1 MKYLQ
6 ILFLWCL
13 CAGMASAQDQKI
25 QAFALEDVELLES
38 PFAHAAQIDMAYV
51 LALDPDRLLMPFRR
65 EAGLDTLVS
74 SYGNWENSGLDGH
87 TAGHYLTTLSMMYA
101 STKNQ
106 EVGRRLTYML
116 RELEKCQEKNG
127 NGYIAGI
134 PGGAAMWKD
143 IADGKIDA
151 DNFSL
156 NGKWVPWYN
165 IHKLYAGLFDAY
177 HYTGN
182 QQAKEMLLKLT
193 DWSMELVSGLSDAQ
207 IQEML
212 NTEYGGMNEV
222 FANVAEITGE
232 QKYLELAKKFS
243 HRKILDP
250 LLQERDVLTGLHA
263 NTQIPKVI
271 GYKRVADVANDAAWN
286 DAARF
291 FWETVVENRTVAIG
305 GNSVREHF
313 HPTDAFSVMIAERE
327 GPETCNTYNMLK
339 LSKMLFLTSGS
350 SKYVDYYERGLY
362 NHILSSQHP
371 EKGGF
376 VYFTPMRP
384 QHYRVYSQPENN
396 FWCCV
401 GSGMEN
407 HAKYGELIYAHTE
420 DELYVNLFIPSKLTW
435 KEREVAI
442 TQNTLFP
449 EEEKTSLTIHTRKA
463 QRFALK
469 LRHPSWV
476 ARDKFTVT
484 VNGKVEN
491 ITSSP
496 GSYVTINRKWKP
508 GDEVVISLPMETA
521 VEKLPDGSDYVA
533 VLHGPIVLAAKTGTD
548 DMDGLF
554 ADASR
559 MGHIASG
566 RSYPLD
572 EAPLFVN
579 NSEDLAAG
587 IKPVAGKPLTF
598 NASEL
603 IHPSH
608 FQNLELIPFY
618 KLHDARYMIYWQLTT
633 PEGLEEI
640 NQKNRQE
647 AKQRAELEAQTIDQV
662 FPGEQQP
669 ESDHFFKGEQ
679 TETGVFKDRHWRHAR
694 KWFSYELKDENRQAS
709 RLRITYYGL
718 DKGRNFDILI
728 NNTKIASVQLDG
740 SGGDKFYT
748 VDYKIPAEITKNA
761 KGGVLETKFVAH
773 EGSIAGGIYHVRLLR
788 E

>member
-1 MKYLQ
+1 MRFFNL
-6 ILFLWCL
+6 LFLL
-13 CAGMASAQDQKI
+13 CICAPIVAAQDQGIK
-25 QAFALEDVELLES
+25 AFALGDVELLES
-38 PFAHAAQIDMAYV
+38 PFKNAAQIDLAYV

-74 SYGNWENSGLDGH
+74 SYGNWENTGLDGH

-101 STKNQ
+101 SMENQ

-116 RELEKCQEKNG
+116 RELEKCQEMNG

-134 PGGAAMWKD
+134 PGGEAMWKD
-143 IADGKIDA
+143 IAAGKIDA

-177 HYTGN
+177 QYTGN
-182 QQAKEMLLKLT
+182 EQAKRMLVKLS
-193 DWSMELVSGLSDAQ
+193 DWSLRLISDLSDAQ
-207 IQEML
+207 VQEML
-212 NTEYGGMNEV
+212 NTEHGGMNEV
-222 FANVAEITGE
+222 FANVAEITGD

-243 HRKILDP
+243 HQQILNP
-250 LLQERDVLTGLHA
+250 LLKEEDALTGLHA

-271 GYKRVADVANDAAWN
+271 GFKRVADVAGDAGWSN
-286 DAARF
+286 AARF
-291 FWETVVENRTVAIG
+291 FWETVIENRTVAIG

-313 HPTDAFSVMIAERE
+313 HPVDNFSTMIAERE

-407 HAKYGELIYAHTE
+407 HAKYGELIYAHAK
-420 DELYVNLFIPSKLTW
+420 DELFVNLFIPSKLTW
-435 KEREVAI
+435 NDKEVAVA
-442 TQNTLFP
+442 QHTLFP
-449 EEEKTSLTIHTRKA
+449 EEEKTKLTIHTQKP
-463 QRFALK
+463 QKFTLK
-469 LRHPSWV
+469 LRHPAWV
-476 ARDKFTVT
+476 DKDKFAVSI
-484 VNGKVEN
+484 NGKPEK
-491 ITSSP
+491 ISSNP
-496 GSYVTINRKWKP
+496 GSYISIDRKWRA
-508 GDEVVISLPMETA
+508 GDEVLISLPMETT
-521 VEKLPDGSDYVA
+521 VEKLPDGSDFVA
-533 VLHGPIVLAAKTGTD
+533 VLHGPIVLAAKTGSE
-548 DMDGLF
+548 DMERVF

-572 EAPLFVN
+572 SAPLFVSN
-579 NSEDLAAG
+579 DEGIAAN
-587 IKPVAGKPLTF
+587 IKPVEGKTLTF
-598 NASEL
+598 TASDL
-603 IHPSH
+603 LYPSR
-608 FQNLELIPFY
+608 FKNLELIPFY
-618 KLHDARYMIYWQLTT
+618 KLHEARYMIYWQATT
-633 PEGLEEI
+633 EDGLEEI
-640 NQKNRQE
+640 NKKNQEE
-647 AKQRAELEAQTIDQV
+647 AKVRAELEAQTIDQV

-679 TETGVFKDRHWRHAR
+679 TESGVFKERHWRHAH
-694 KWFSYELKDENRQAS
+694 KWFSYELKDPSKEAIALS
-709 RLRITYYGL
+709 VTYYGQ
-718 DKGRNFDILI
+718 DKGRKFDILI
-728 NNTKIASVQLDG
+728 NNKKIAYVELDG
-740 SGGDKFYT
+740 SRGDTFYS
-748 VDYKIPAEITKNA
+748 VDYKIPDEILKNA
-761 KGGVLETKFVAH
+761 KGGVLETKFEAH
-773 EGSIAGGIYHVRLLR
+773 EGSIAGGIYQVRLLR
-788 E
+788 K